1 MEECEKEV
9 MRLEAEKAD
18 IEQRLSTPEGAADMK
33 LGALYSDTE
42 RLLNVAEETWAQAV
56 EELEKFDVTH

>member
-1 MEECEKEV
+1 
-9 MRLEAEKAD
+9 
-18 IEQRLSTPEGAADMK
+18 MK